1 MPSAL
6 VSIPLLSCQDFL
18 QLIRIE
24 PVTHFAGILYIQR
37 SLPNS
42 MDQVRIQTE
51 QLRIEAQVS
60 RKKVSEVSKDLI
72 EYCEREK
79 QHDMLVSGPIDNH
92 NPFQEKKSCAVL

>member
-1 MPSAL
+1 
-6 VSIPLLSCQDFL
+6 
-18 QLIRIE
+18 
-24 PVTHFAGILYIQR
+24 
-37 SLPNS
+37 
-42 MDQVRIQTE
+42 MDQVRVQTE

>member
-1 MPSAL
+1 
-6 VSIPLLSCQDFL
+6 
-18 QLIRIE
+18 
-24 PVTHFAGILYIQR
+24 
-37 SLPNS
+37 
-42 MDQVRIQTE
+42 MDQIRVQTE

-79 QHDMLVSGPIDNH
+79 PHDMLVSGPIDNH